1 MNRNICSSKTV
12 INNVKPGKLLQNKVD
27 LLVAEFKNQNL
38 EDFFNKENNIFVTNT
53 ENMIDNPSKFYSPE
67 LFSIVS
73 KDETILILTD
83 VKISKLS
90 SDKSNIRYKC
100 DFLFLWNEKIW
111 LIKHSFPDLNV
122 FDNIYK
128 ILDNPNQ

>member
-1 MNRNICSSKTV
+1 VNRNICSSKTV